1 MHPDSRLHHALS
13 GWLEQAADW
22 SHRTHLSTCGWMLVA
37 LMQTNSVNLT
47 DWLRYLPGRARQAQ
61 SKQRRLHRWLH
72 NPRIN
77 PHRLYARLIRMA
89 LANWQ
94 DECLYLSFD
103 TSLFWEEFCLVRLA
117 VVHRGRAI
125 PVIWRVLRH
134 ASASVSFEDY
144 QSLLAQARSR
154 LPQAVKIILLA
165 DRGFVHTQL
174 MEQLAHDW
182 GWHYRIRL
190 KRNSWIWRRG
200 RGWQQLSAFHLGHGE
215 ALKLHHV
222 YLHKDQ
228 RYGPVHLLV
237 GRNGV
242 NGEFWALVSDEPTRL
257 HTFAEYGLR
266 FDIEESFL
274 DDQSNGWNVQR
285 SKIRSVAA
293 LSRLWFVLALATLY
307 LTAQGVDV
315 VERGRRRWVDPHW
328 FRGQSYL
335 RIGLEW
341 VHTALRQGWRLL
353 RQVRLLTHDDPD
365 LAKASH
371 LQHRRQKFRFEFQLS
386 TLNYAPR

>member
-1 MHPDSRLHHALS
+1 MHSDSRLHHALS
-13 GWLEQAADW
+13 SWMEQAADW
-22 SHRTHLSTCGWMLVA
+22 SHRTHLSTCTWMVVA
-37 LMQTNSVNLT
+37 LLQSNSVNLT
-47 DWLRYLPGRARQAQ
+47 DWLRHLPGRAQQAQ
-61 SKQRRLHRWLH
+61 SRQRRLQRWLN

-77 PHRLYARLIRMA
+77 PHRLYARLIRIA
-89 LANWQ
+89 LADWQ
-94 DECLYLSFD
+94 DECLYLSLD
-103 TSLFWEEFCLVRLA
+103 TSLFWDEFCLVRLA
-117 VVHRGRAI
+117 LVHRGRAI
-125 PVIWRVLRH
+125 PVICKVLH
-134 ASASVSFEDY
+134 HPSASVSFEEY
-144 QSLLAQARSR
+144 RTVLAQARSR
-154 LPQAVKIILLA
+154 LPQGVKVILLA
-165 DRGFVHTQL
+165 DRGFVHTSLMHQL
-174 MEQLAHDW
+174 THDW

-190 KRNSWIWRRG
+190 KRNCWIWRRG
-200 RGWQQLSAFHLGHGE
+200 QGWQQLSAFHFRRGE

-228 RYGPVHLLV
+228 RYGPVHLIV

-242 NGEFWALVSDEPTRL
+242 NGEFWAIVSDELTRL

-274 DDQSNGWNVQR
+274 DDQSNGWNMQR

-293 LSRLWFVLALATLY
+293 LSRLWFILALATLY

-353 RQVRLLTHDDPD
+353 TRVRLFTHHDPD
-365 LAKASH
+365 PAKASTA
-371 LQHRRQKFRFEFQLS
+371 QHRQRTYRLEFKLS
-386 TLNYAPR
+386 TLDYAPG

>member
-1 MHPDSRLHHALS
+1 MHSDSRLHHALS
-13 GWLEQAADW
+13 SWLEQAADW
-22 SHRTHLSTCGWMLVA
+22 SHRTHLNTCAWMVVA
-37 LMQTNSVNLT
+37 LLQSNSVNLT
-47 DWLRYLPGRARQAQ
+47 DWLRHLPGRAQKAQ
-61 SKQRRLHRWLH
+61 SRQRRLQRWLY

-77 PHRLYARLIRMA
+77 PQRLYARLIRIA
-89 LANWQ
+89 LADWE
-94 DECLYLSFD
+94 DECLYLSLD
-103 TSLFWEEFCLVRLA
+103 TSLFWDEFCLVRLA
-117 VVHRGRAI
+117 LVHRGRAI
-125 PVIWRVLRH
+125 PLSWRVLRH
-134 ASASVSFEDY
+134 PSASVSFEQY
-144 QSLLAQARSR
+144 RTVLAQTRSR
-154 LPQAVKIILLA
+154 LPDGVTVILLA

-174 MEQLAHDW
+174 MDWLTHEW

-190 KRNSWIWRRG
+190 KRNGWIWRRG
-200 RGWQQLSAFHLGHGE
+200 RGWQQLSAFHFGWGE

-228 RYGPVHLLV
+228 RYGPVHLIV

-242 NGEFWALVSDEPTRL
+242 NGEFWAIVSDQPTRL
-257 HTFAEYGLR
+257 QTFAEYGLR

-274 DDQSNGWNVQR
+274 DDQSNGWNMQR
-285 SKIRSVAA
+285 SKLRSVAA
-293 LSRLWFVLALATLY
+293 LSRLWLILALATLY

-353 RQVRLLTHDDPD
+353 TQVRLVTHHDPD
-365 LAKASH
+365 PAKASIP
-371 LQHRRQKFRFEFQLS
+371 QHRRRTYRLEFKLS
-386 TLNYAPR
+386 TLDYAPG